1 MIVATFAMVATAR
14 GQEQEG
20 FTKHIEVQKEYEVVV
35 RGAERIEQ
43 EVALLDTTIVR
54 PELSYRIRPTA
65 HIVEFEPRS
74 LEPLP
79 ISAAEWSVP
88 TNLYLNVG
96 AGLPLQSEADIYWS
110 PVANQNTQLLV
121 WLNHEGSEGRTT
133 NLDGERTSA
142 LLVRNRAGVSYGST
156 IGERTH
162 LSADVVYRGSLG
174 ESYGGVGVGDG
185 KRPFVS
191 VHDVEARVKIA
202 GTYNDKSP
210 LAYDAN
216 AMGLYAWNGVGEN
229 VWRFNFNYGL
239 VGLNRVKSWL
249 PRRVEFHYSGVNSTC
264 REPYYDT
271 SVTLVP
277 EWSFRL
283 GRWIPVDVMAGYD
296 HMVYKGANN
305 SLNGVVSSIA
315 ASYDRYAFA
324 VPYVTVA
331 NDVQTQATRRGL
343 WNNPYMAMLPVD
355 SRKIFLAE
363 LGVKGDVGRVTYKL
377 SGATRWFSTYMF
389 EVVTEGSPLLDYG
402 YSKGQR
408 VWYGE
413 AEALWRAT
421 RTMTLEAGV
430 RYTSLGVAES
440 ATAEFRPRSW
450 EGHLEMRLVP
460 AKRWEVRVGGEWKTA
475 MEVTCRKVDGSA
487 ELMEVPGWFDLGVE
501 GVWHRSERTSVWLRG
516 DNLLNQPIYHW
527 ATYKAPG
534 AGFRMGV
541 SICF

>member
-1 MIVATFAMVATAR
+1 MMVATFAMVATAR

-142 LLVRNRAGVSYGST
+142 LLMRNRAGVSYGST

-305 SLNGVVSSIA
+305 SLNGVVASIA

-389 EVVTEGSPLLDYG
+389 EVVAEGSPLLDYG

>member
-1 MIVATFAMVATAR
+1 MMVATFAMVATAR

-142 LLVRNRAGVSYGST
+142 LLMRNRAGVSYGST

-239 VGLNRVKSWL
+239 V
-249 PRRVEFHYSGVNSTC
+249 
-264 REPYYDT
+264 
-271 SVTLVP
+271 
-277 EWSFRL
+277 
-283 GRWIPVDVMAGYD
+283 
-296 HMVYKGANN
+296 
-305 SLNGVVSSIA
+305 
-315 ASYDRYAFA
+315 ASDF
-324 VPYVTVA
+324 V
-331 NDVQTQATRRGL
+331 
-343 WNNPYMAMLPVD
+343 
-355 SRKIFLAE
+355 
-363 LGVKGDVGRVTYKL
+363 
-377 SGATRWFSTYMF
+377 
-389 EVVTEGSPLLDYG
+389 
-402 YSKGQR
+402 
-408 VWYGE
+408 
-413 AEALWRAT
+413 
-421 RTMTLEAGV
+421 
-430 RYTSLGVAES
+430 
-440 ATAEFRPRSW
+440 
-450 EGHLEMRLVP
+450 
-460 AKRWEVRVGGEWKTA
+460 
-475 MEVTCRKVDGSA
+475 
-487 ELMEVPGWFDLGVE
+487 
-501 GVWHRSERTSVWLRG
+501 
-516 DNLLNQPIYHW
+516 
-527 ATYKAPG
+527 
-534 AGFRMGV
+534 
-541 SICF
+541 